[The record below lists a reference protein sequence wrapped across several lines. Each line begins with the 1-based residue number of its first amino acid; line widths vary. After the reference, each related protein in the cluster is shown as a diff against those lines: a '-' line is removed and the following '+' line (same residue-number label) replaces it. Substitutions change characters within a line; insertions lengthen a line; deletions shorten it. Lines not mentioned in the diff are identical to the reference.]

1 MTISSVEMHN
11 RVIRQ
16 LENSHIKISS
26 ENEWFKQCVDF
37 FMSDNPN
44 CDAKDLSSMVI
55 EQLSLSDFQEIA
67 LFSLPA
73 NLNNCDKKMLNGK
86 YCLQVNTILDVGQS
100 CYSQYN
106 IIAKRDTS
114 NTEIGDNK
122 PAPWEPK
129 SHRMLKM
136 MCSDGKQ
143 DIVAMEYEP
152 LHCLKEPFIPGFKI
166 VVIGP
171 VEYRKGVL
179 LLKSSNVHFIGGEV
193 EHLLIKNAPLN
204 VLCRALNKPEL
215 ENPYVFSNIE
225 VENAVME
232 AQEPHDI
239 PLRQI
244 ENVSTVG
251 IREQDSGIPPTCT
264 NQSNS
269 NNGIG
274 NRIITYDDFFDGDDD
289 DLLYLTQMA
298 EIETQLTQSNNIVN
312 SVPPQTFDAHQ
323 HNIKVNKTNISAPK
337 NNNIITN
344 KKPLITAKQTKI
356 SDMLGPSTSSTSSRN
371 SFAESTRCQNDNNI
385 DNSHMAVKH
394 TSGKRIASSPV
405 YTETKRASIEL
416 HTPVDDWDDMDMDID
431 VLNPLIKVLNSASI
445 VKNSKIQVKQN
456 EWICSGIVMDESKHE
471 EVEFSSEVLERLI
484 GISSEEVLQLKNN
497 PLNCA
502 PLKEKIEKGIK
513 GAYRK
518 MHLFK
523 GKVTLTYSL
532 DGKKKPIIT
541 DMVIV

>member
-1 MTISSVEMHN
+1 
-11 RVIRQ
+11 
-16 LENSHIKISS
+16 
-26 ENEWFKQCVDF
+26 
-37 FMSDNPN
+37 
-44 CDAKDLSSMVI
+44 MVV

-73 NLNNCDKKMLNGK
+73 NLNNCDKRMLNGK

-106 IIAKRDTS
+106 IIVKRDTS

-129 SHRMLKM
+129 PHRMLKM
-136 MCSDGKQ
+136 MCSDGRQ

-193 EHLLIKNAPLN
+193 EHLLIKNAPFN

-215 ENPYVFSNIE
+215 ENPYIFSNIE
-225 VENAVME
+225 VENAIME
-232 AQEPHDI
+232 VQEPHDI
-239 PLRQI
+239 PPRQI
-244 ENVSTVG
+244 ENVSTVN
-251 IREQDSGIPPTCT
+251 ISEVPQTNT
-264 NQSNS
+264 NQSY
-269 NNGIG
+269 NNNRVG
-274 NRIITYDDFFDGDDD
+274 NGIITYDDFFDGDDD

-298 EIETQLTQSNNIVN
+298 EIETRLTQSNNIVN
-312 SVPPQTFDAHQ
+312 SVPLQTFDAHQ
-323 HNIKVNKTNISAPK
+323 HDTNVNKTKVSAPK
-337 NNNIITN
+337 NNNLITN
-344 KKPLITAKQTKI
+344 KKPVVTAKQTKI
-356 SDMLGPSTSSTSSRN
+356 SDMLGPSTASTSSRN
-371 SFAESTRCQNDNNI
+371 SFAESTRHQNDNTI
-385 DNSHMAVKH
+385 DNNSMSVKH
-394 TSGKRIASSPV
+394 ISGKRIASSPI
-405 YTETKRASIEL
+405 YTETKRPSIEL
-416 HTPVDDWDDMDMDID
+416 HTPEDDWGDIDMDID
-431 VLNPLIKVLNSASI
+431 VSNPLIKILNSASI

-471 EVEFSSEVLERLI
+471 EVEFSSDVLERLI
-484 GISSEEVLQLKNN
+484 GISPEEVLQLKNDN
-497 PLNCA
+497 LKCA
-502 PLKEKIEKGIK
+502 SLKEKIEKGIK

-518 MHLFK
+518 LHLFK
-523 GKVTLTYSL
+523 GKITLTYSL

>member
-1 MTISSVEMHN
+1 MTISSIEMHN
-11 RVIRQ
+11 RVIRH
-16 LENSHIKISS
+16 LENSHIKISP

-73 NLNNCDKKMLNGK
+73 NLNNCDKKILNGK

-106 IIAKRDTS
+106 IIVKRDTS

-136 MCSDGKQ
+136 MCSDGQQ

-179 LLKSSNVHFIGGEV
+179 LLKSNNVHFIGGEV

-215 ENPYVFSNIE
+215 ENPYMFSNIE
-225 VENAVME
+225 VENAVTDV
-232 AQEPHDI
+232 QEPRDI
-239 PLRQI
+239 APRQI
-244 ENVSTVG
+244 ENVSTTG
-251 IREQDSGIPPTCT
+251 IQEQDPGIPSNYA
-264 NQSNS
+264 NQ
-269 NNGIG
+269 NNDNNRVG
-274 NRIITYDDFFDGDDD
+274 NGIITYDDFFDGDDD
-289 DLLYLTQMA
+289 DLLYLTQVA
-298 EIETQLTQSNNIVN
+298 EIETRLTQSNNVN
-312 SVPPQTFDAHQ
+312 SVSLQTFNTHQ
-323 HNIKVNKTNISAPK
+323 QNTKVNKTNISAPK
-337 NNNIITN
+337 NNKIITN
-344 KKPLITAKQTKI
+344 KKPLVTEKQTKI
-356 SDMLGPSTSSTSSRN
+356 PDMLGPSTSSTSNRN
-371 SFAESTRCQNDNNI
+371 LFAESARHQNDNTI
-385 DNSHMAVKH
+385 DNNSIPVKH
-394 TSGKRIASSPV
+394 VSGKRIATSPV
-405 YTETKRASIEL
+405 YTETKRPSIEL
-416 HTPVDDWDDMDMDID
+416 HTLDDDWDDIDMDID
-431 VLNPLIKVLNSASI
+431 VSNPLIKILNSASI

-484 GISSEEVLQLKNN
+484 GISSKEVLQLKNN

-518 MHLFK
+518 LHLFK
-523 GKVTLTYSL
+523 GKITLTYSL
-532 DGKKKPIIT
+532 DGNKKPIIT

>member
-1 MTISSVEMHN
+1 MTNSNIEMHS
-11 RVIRQ
+11 RITRH
-16 LENSHIKISS
+16 LENSHIIIPP

-44 CDAKDLSSMVI
+44 CNAKDLSSMVI

-73 NLNNCDKKMLNGK
+73 NINNYDKKVLSGK

-106 IIAKRDTS
+106 ILVKRDTS

-136 MCSDGKQ
+136 MCSDGQQ
-143 DIVAMEYEP
+143 DIVAMEYES
-152 LHCLKEPFIPGFKI
+152 LQCLKEPFIPGFKI
-166 VVIGP
+166 VVVGP

-215 ENPYVFSNIE
+215 ENPYMFSNIE

-232 AQEPHDI
+232 VHEPHDNN
-239 PLRQI
+239 PSRQI
-244 ENVSTVG
+244 ENVSTIG
-251 IREQDSGIPPTCT
+251 RREQNSRIPPTCT
-264 NQSNS
+264 NQNNNS
-269 NNGIG
+269 NHTGNG
-274 NRIITYDDFFDGDDD
+274 IITYDDFFDGDDD
-289 DLLYLTQMA
+289 LLYLTQVA
-298 EIETQLTQSNNIVN
+298 EIETKFTQSNNVIN
-312 SVPPQTFDAHQ
+312 SAPFDTHQ
-323 HNIKVNKTNISAPK
+323 PNTKVNTTEIAVPK

-344 KKPLITAKQTKI
+344 KKPTVTAKQAKI
-356 SDMLGPSTSSTSSRN
+356 SDMLGPSTSTASNRSSV
-371 SFAESTRCQNDNNI
+371 AEPTRCQNDKI
-385 DNSHMAVKH
+385 IENSSMNVKH
-394 TSGKRIASSPV
+394 TSGKRNASSPV
-405 YTETKRASIEL
+405 YTETKRPSIEL
-416 HTPVDDWDDMDMDID
+416 HTLEDDWGDIDMDID
-431 VLNPLIKVLNSASI
+431 VSNPLIKVLNSASI

-471 EVEFSSEVLERLI
+471 EVEFSSNVLERLI
-484 GISSEEVLQLKNN
+484 GIPSEEVLQLKNN

-518 MHLFK
+518 LHLFK
-523 GKVTLTYSL
+523 GMITLTYSL

-541 DMVIV
+541 DMVII